1 MVAWYGRYVS
11 KYTIGT
17 LYWLTRLEQAW
28 EIESCQSRIT
38 SCCLQSRGGRELR
51 KVCLSCILLLL
62 LDGWSK
68 LCSLT
73 CLLSL
78 CNCAY
83 YVSSCF
89 IFQIS
94 LTLATFDNIMHARV
108 FLFLHQ
114 LETKNRIWNTKFL
127 CLDFCCSRNHKR
139 EDASLS
145 LFFLNG
151 ATTKIKTK
159 KSCTWFLDVYW
170 KKL

>member
-1 MVAWYGRYVS
+1 M
-11 KYTIGT
+11 
-17 LYWLTRLEQAW
+17 
-28 EIESCQSRIT
+28 
-38 SCCLQSRGGRELR
+38 QSRGGRELR

-78 CNCAY
+78 CNCTY

-127 CLDFCCSRNHKR
+127 CLDFCCSHNHKR

-145 LFFLNG
+145 LFFEWGNNKNQNKEILNMIFRCLLKE
-151 ATTKIKTK
+151 TLVLFCLVKISYCLLWIHCKRPLILLLSDFEIDWCLT
-159 KSCTWFLDVYW
+159 
-170 KKL
+170 